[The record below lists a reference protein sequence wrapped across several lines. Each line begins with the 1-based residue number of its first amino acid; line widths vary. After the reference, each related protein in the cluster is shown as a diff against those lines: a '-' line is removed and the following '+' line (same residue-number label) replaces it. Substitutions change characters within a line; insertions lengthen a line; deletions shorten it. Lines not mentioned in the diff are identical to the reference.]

1 MRPNELNHGV
11 ITFGRNTK
19 RMDPQRSRGPPSSSR
34 SRGRRADDDDDAATV
49 LTTLPDG
56 SAVRRPDPL
65 SVYMYTELHN
75 ANKANADAPK
85 PESTDDLASVV
96 SRVRQG
102 RPAHTPTWTAP
113 SQGILE
119 EEMEH
124 RSSAGGSSHGQGA
137 DWGGMA
143 PYGQFMGSIAPPAG
157 TRSPSASTLHHSV
170 RSSGRRSGSYQSSVS
185 LGRHGEPPYAEP
197 PPVARPLVPNPGQPG
212 FFDDLVSKNNTR
224 MAGSE
229 SSSLPTT
236 EESEDEESIAAQE
249 DVIQRSHGPPTAR
262 KGSKENGNSRIRRE
276 KQAYLIELDAM
287 KLNGITLSREFTM
300 DDMLDEITFEYVRHA
315 RNEEAREAVATMK
328 QYVLYFVA
336 GVLVVNHFAKIFDLT
351 GWTEAVQSKLE
362 DPATRPLLHRL
373 YRKWFRRGPPNEEMQ
388 LVFMI
393 GGSLITT
400 HLMNKGLNSLA
411 GNDAT
416 KQKTAPTAPAMFG
429 GQGGGNGL
437 GLGSIMSLLGGLGGG
452 NGAGGG
458 IGDLLG
464 TIFTGDA
471 APKPA
476 QPPPP
481 TTNTT
486 ARAPMAPPAL

>member
-1 MRPNELNHGV
+1 
-11 ITFGRNTK
+11 
-19 RMDPQRSRGPPSSSR
+19 MDPQRSRGPPSASPSQG
-34 SRGRRADDDDDAATV
+34 RGVDDEDAATV

-56 SAVRRPDPL
+56 TAVKRPDPL

-75 ANKANADAPK
+75 SNKANADAPK

-102 RPAHTPTWTAP
+102 RPSHHHAPWRAP
-113 SQGILE
+113 SEGIPE
-119 EEMEH
+119 ER

-143 PYGQFMGSIAPPAG
+143 PYGQFMSGVPPPMG
-157 TRSPSASTLHHSV
+157 TRSPSASASTLH
-170 RSSGRRSGSYQSSVS
+170 RSSISSSRSSKHRGSYQSSVS
-185 LGRHGEPPYAEP
+185 LGRHGEPPYTEP
-197 PPVARPLVPNPGQPG
+197 PTVTRPLVPNPGKQG
-212 FFDDLVSKNNTR
+212 FFDDLVSKNNTHV
-224 MAGSE
+224 AASE
-229 SSSLPTT
+229 SSLAT
-236 EESEDEESIAAQE
+236 EESEDDESVVQE
-249 DVIQRSHGPPTAR
+249 DIVQRSRGPPTAK
-262 KGSKENGNSRIRRE
+262 KGSKENANSRIRRE

-287 KLNGITLSREFTM
+287 KLNGISLSREFTM
-300 DDMLDEITFEYVRHA
+300 DDMLDEITFEYVRHS

-411 GNDAT
+411 GTDAA
-416 KQKTAPTAPAMFG
+416 KAAPTTPVAPAMFG

-464 TIFTGDA
+464 SIFTGDA

-481 TTNTT
+481 PTNTT